1 LALEVAKE
9 FALDVGRQQEDL
21 LKKDCQLVDPDME
34 KAMLK
39 DLEESRKKIVEHYKK
54 MSPGT

>member
-9 FALDVGRQQEDL
+9 FALGVRRQQE
-21 LKKDCQLVDPDME
+21 DME
-34 KAMLK
+34 KAMFK

-54 MSPGT
+54 LSPGT